1 MYNLTI
7 ILNLLICLITIKANA
22 QTVGVFNQTIAV
34 TPSYTLNNASTFSV
48 TGSVVNAGNTAFS
61 NNVHVNL
68 GIDTS
73 STSTPKYVWRSTTTY
88 SVTNFLPNQTFTFNI
103 TDVGSGT
110 NGYKINGG
118 GTTII
123 VWPIVGSITNTISTK
138 DTASTII
145 YITVPNSLNELNQ
158 FEGSSI
164 YIQNPATE
172 VLNFEFSVPM
182 AIGINTEPILLE
194 LINSQGQCLLVQTV
208 TTQNS
213 KFSIQHFSSGI
224 YYLRF
229 YNKQLNKLITKKLI
243 IN

>member
-1 MYNLTI
+1 MSRVEV
-7 ILNLLICLITIKANA
+7 KA
-22 QTVGVFNQTIAV
+22 QIVGIYNQTIAI

-48 TGSVVNAGNTAFS
+48 TGSVINTGNFAFS

-88 SVTNFLPNQTFTFNI
+88 SVTNFAPNQTFTFNV
-103 TDVGSGT
+103 TDIGSGV

-123 VWPIVGSITNTISTK
+123 VWPIVGGITNTLSTK
-138 DTASTII
+138 DTAFSTI
-145 YITVPNSLNELNQ
+145 YIITPNSLDELNQ
-158 FEGSSI
+158 FEENSI

-172 VLNFEFSVPM
+172 VLNFEFSVF
-182 AIGINTEPILLE
+182 NTEPILLE
-194 LINSQGQCLLVQTV
+194 LINSQGQCLFTETV

-213 KFSIQHFSSGI
+213 KLNINTFGSGI
-224 YYLRF
+224 YYLRL
-229 YNKQLNKLITKKLI
+229 YNKQLNKIITKKVI

>member
-1 MYNLTI
+1 MRNLTV
-7 ILNLLICLITIKANA
+7 ILNLLICLIAIKANG
-22 QTVGVFNQTIAV
+22 QTVGVYNQTIAV
-34 TPSYTLNNASTFSV
+34 SPSYTLNNASTFSI

-88 SVTNFLPNQTFTFNI
+88 SVTNFAPNQTFTFNI

-110 NGYKINGG
+110 NGYKTNGG

-138 DTASTII
+138 DSAFSTI
-145 YITVPNSLNELNQ
+145 YITIPNSLNELNQ
-158 FEGSSI
+158 FEESSI
-164 YIQNPATE
+164 YIQNPANE
-172 VLNFEFSVPM
+172 MLN
-182 AIGINTEPILLE
+182 IKLKILNEITTVE
-194 LINSQGQCLLVQTV
+194 LIDVNGKSLSKTIADSSI
-208 TTQNS
+208 QNLT
-213 KFSIQHFSSGI
+213 FNIQHFQAGI

-229 YNKQLNKLITKKLI
+229 YHKLLHKVITKKVI